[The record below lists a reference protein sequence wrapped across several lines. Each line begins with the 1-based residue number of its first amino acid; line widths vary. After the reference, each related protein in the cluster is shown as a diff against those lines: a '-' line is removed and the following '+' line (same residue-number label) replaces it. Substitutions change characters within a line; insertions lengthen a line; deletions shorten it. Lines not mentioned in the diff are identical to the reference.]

1 MFMVFSYCNVLNAGT
16 ASSMDLIYN
25 TFKKIIKVFCYKFA
39 FCMRTYLSDTNYW
52 ANFCYNNDLYSLVQQ
67 SDKNN
72 LVIYNNNDY

>member
-1 MFMVFSYCNVLNAGT
+1 
-16 ASSMDLIYN
+16 
-25 TFKKIIKVFCYKFA
+25 
-39 FCMRTYLSDTNYW
+39 MRTYLSDTNYW